1 MTSLVGLSGEQSGS
15 RLVSSLV
22 GLSGEQSGRAVV
34 W

>member
-22 GLSGEQSGRAVV
+22 GMSGEQSGRAVV